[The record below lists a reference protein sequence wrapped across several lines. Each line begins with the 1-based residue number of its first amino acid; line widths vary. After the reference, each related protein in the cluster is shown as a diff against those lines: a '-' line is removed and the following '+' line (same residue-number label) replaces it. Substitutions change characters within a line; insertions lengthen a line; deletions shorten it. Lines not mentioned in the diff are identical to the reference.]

1 MKWMLRDCMGE
12 KAVFSLFRSDSEAT
26 PDSSLLEVARSVE
39 LLEFIFWCGPA
50 KTVISEA
57 CKAPIRL
64 IECHGEG
71 SNEAHM
77 RDAVEDYE
85 ALRYHNHRS

>member
-1 MKWMLRDCMGE
+1 MGE
-12 KAVFSLFRSDSEAT
+12 KAVFSLFRSDSETT

-57 CKAPIRL
+57 CKAPVWL
-64 IECHGEG
+64 AKCHAKSSDEGE
-71 SNEAHM
+71 M

-85 ALRYHNHRS
+85 ALR